1 MARAPKNKS
10 GLSRG
15 QGRRRTGMARPWAFL
30 GMLPWETRTVPWTG
44 RERSSETTENGDV
57 DADALLKKESPI
69 PACGKDGAV
78 CMI

>member
-1 MARAPKNKS
+1 M
-10 GLSRG
+10 
-15 QGRRRTGMARPWAFL
+15 
-30 GMLPWETRTVPWTG
+30 PWTG